1 MGKRLLAAFIGLAV
15 LIPALLF
22 GGVIAAEI
30 ILGLAMLV
38 CLDEYATMAFPEQR
52 FKHLFVLLVPS
63 LGLFF
68 SVLHGSQMS
77 VVGTLILGSFWFLG
91 AILFRPEPVET
102 AANATARLFLGWVYV
117 PMLMVFPVLLRQQ
130 EDGLAWVF
138 LLLAVTWLGDTGA
151 YFAGRFLGKRKL
163 YEKISPKKTWE
174 GAIGGAV
181 TATLGVCAV
190 KAIAMEFD
198 ALVGLAW
205 WECVLIGVV
214 IDSIGVCGD
223 LVESMLK
230 RSFGVKDSGW
240 IMPGHGG
247 LLDRVDALL
256 LTGPALWLY
265 VMAVRPLLS

>member
-1 MGKRLLAAFIGLAV
+1 MLKRLLAALVGLAV
-15 LIPALLF
+15 LIPAIVF
-22 GGVIAAEI
+22 GGEIAVEI

-38 CLDEYATMAFPEQR
+38 CLDEYATMAFPTQR
-52 FKHLFVLLVPS
+52 FKHLFVLLVPGVS
-63 LGLFF
+63 LFLAA
-68 SVLHGSQMS
+68 LHGSQTS
-77 VVGTLILGSFWFLG
+77 TLAVIILGSFWLL
-91 AILFRPEPVET
+91 AAVLFRKEPVDD
-102 AANATARLFLGWVYV
+102 AANATARLFLGWAYV
-117 PMLMVFPVLLRQQ
+117 PMFMIFPVLIRRM

-138 LLLAVTWLGDTGA
+138 LLLVVTWLGDTGA
-151 YFAGRFLGKRKL
+151 YFAGRFFGKHKL

-181 TATLGVCAV
+181 VATGGVMLV
-190 KAIAMEFD
+190 KVIAMRFG
-198 ALVGLAW
+198 ALEDLAW
-205 WECVLIGVV
+205 WECVFIGVV
-214 IDSIGVCGD
+214 VDGIGICGD

-265 VMAVRPLLS
+265 MEAFRPLWT

>member
-1 MGKRLLAAFIGLAV
+1 M
-15 LIPALLF
+15 
-22 GGVIAAEI
+22 
-30 ILGLAMLV
+30 
-38 CLDEYATMAFPEQR
+38 
-52 FKHLFVLLVPS
+52 
-63 LGLFF
+63 
-68 SVLHGSQMS
+68 
-77 VVGTLILGSFWFLG
+77 
-91 AILFRPEPVET
+91 
-102 AANATARLFLGWVYV
+102 
-117 PMLMVFPVLLRQQ
+117 
-130 EDGLAWVF
+130 
-138 LLLAVTWLGDTGA
+138 AVTWLGDTGA

-214 IDSIGVCGD
+214 VDAIGVCGD

-265 VMAVRPLLS
+265 VLAVRPLLS